1 MNFGPTVLAV
11 QGWRLTKGHPASK
24 LLAWPSWPL
33 KFPRFGRESF
43 WHD

>member
-24 LLAWPSWPL
+24 LLALALVAAEVSAL
-33 KFPRFGRESF
+33 RSKVVLA
-43 WHD
+43 